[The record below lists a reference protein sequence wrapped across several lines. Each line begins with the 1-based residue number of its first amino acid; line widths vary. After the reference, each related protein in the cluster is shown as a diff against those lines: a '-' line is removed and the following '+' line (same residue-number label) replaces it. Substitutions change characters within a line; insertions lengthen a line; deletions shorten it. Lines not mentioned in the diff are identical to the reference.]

1 MWRLLPLSLLL
12 ACTAEPEKRGK
23 KDTGV
28 CEGGES
34 MTGVVNK
41 LTFGRQEPMGVT
53 WGFDLDGVDSTS
65 ADPQGCYKADMID
78 PDGNTGID
86 SAFSGLV
93 PALEATEAAAIE
105 GLIEDSILTGELQL
119 LFTIDG
125 VDDPVDDDC
134 VTLEVA
140 EGLEPPLLAT
150 DGSLLDWQTLTRD
163 TSIPTERSREVELVD
178 GTVVARDLQLH
189 LALEVLGEPVVFDMM
204 EGAMRI
210 DVADDGS
217 MSGFFGGGV
226 AIAQIIA
233 VADSDEIGISELV
246 ESLVTTAADLRP
258 GADGQCEE
266 LSITFEF
273 EALPAYLFDAPP
285 SG

>member
-1 MWRLLPLSLLL
+1 MLRMTPFLLLL
-12 ACTAEPEKRGK
+12 ACAPQEDSTK
-23 KDTGV
+23 KKGGDGV
-28 CEGGES
+28 CEGGDS
-34 MTGVVNK
+34 MTGVVSR

-65 ADPQGCYKADMID
+65 TDPQGCYKADMVD
-78 PDGNTGID
+78 PEGNTGID

-125 VDDPVDDDC
+125 VDDPANDDC
-134 VTLEVA
+134 VSVEVA
-140 EGLEPPLLAT
+140 EGSEAPLLAT
-150 DGSLLDWQTLTRD
+150 DGTLLDWQTLTRD
-163 TSIPTERSREVELVD
+163 PTVARERASQLALED
-178 GTVVARDLQLH
+178 GTVTATDLELH
-189 LALEVLGEPVVFDMM
+189 LALEVLGEPVIFDMM
-204 EGAMRI
+204 AGAMRI
-210 DVADDGS
+210 DVADDGY

-226 AIAQIIA
+226 AIAQIMA
-233 VADSDEIGISELV
+233 VSDSDEIGISELV
-246 ESLVTTAADLRP
+246 ESLVTTAADLNP

-273 EALPAYLFDAPP
+273 EATPAYLFD
-285 SG
+285 